1 MDAKAKGVAVAVA
14 DARRVLLKSYD
25 ELPGQEDFKEV
36 GKEDFFGLTD
46 HSTNCASVTS
56 VSVLLRKL
64 TSSCFKRGITLW
76 AHRQRRQRVA
86 PPLAARFLA
95 LVYPVS
101 LVVVLGLLRKR
112 LLTLS
117 ILPGDHD
124 LWSGSLIGYDVNEV
138 VQTCLY

>member
-1 MDAKAKGVAVAVA
+1 M
-14 DARRVLLKSYD
+14 
-25 ELPGQEDFKEV
+25 
-36 GKEDFFGLTD
+36 
-46 HSTNCASVTS
+46 
-56 VSVLLRKL
+56 LLRKL
-64 TSSCFKRGITLW
+64 TSSCSKRGITLW

-86 PPLAARFLA
+86 PPLATRLLA

-112 LLTLS
+112 LLTPS

-124 LWSGSLIGYDVNEV
+124 LWSGSLIRYDGNEV